1 MRSRPPGR
9 PREQHG
15 SQMAEIKENFRLTH
29 KHLRCTPE
37 DRMRK
42 RGTNGLTRFINTSKI
57 GGFLPYN
64 SIGTTKYREWVIAR
78 AAQQDL
84 ETPKLLDGPFQKSR
98 MDHPGLR
105 TGRARRKD
113 SHYLS

>member
-57 GGFLPYN
+57 GGFLLFYMVY
-64 SIGTTKYREWVIAR
+64 IYVEWVIAR

-113 SHYLS
+113 SHDLS